1 MQQWA
6 QRGVQAALVTG
17 GLWMLG
23 TGLASAEEPDV
34 TLPAVDDLASSAVD
48 EATLP
53 TLTDSEDTDVKATL
67 PRELSDGL
75 EPPKDLAEAGLPDLP
90 ELDPSAVADQLPAR
104 PSPDQ
109 LPARPDLDQLPARP
123 DLDQLPARPDLD
135 QLPARE
141 HLEQAAGRVTRA
153 TEHLAQAAPRSADNH
168 IIPFVGP
175 LDALL
180 SAGNAVAPEDI
191 EPLALDAS
199 EHLLPATAVP
209 ALPTA
214 NTFPTVAPRSD
225 MPELDLLQDTV
236 MLPSVGQLDLASL
249 PEAELPE
256 AGLPEADLP
265 APGLPEADL
274 PTTELH
280 RIPGLSDAVEAVQ
293 AHAQLPE
300 VPVEA
305 AQLSAV
311 PMERDLPTT
320 EFDRIPGVTDA
331 AEAFRDNLQVPQLD
345 TVTAPMDRDLPTTEF
360 GMLPG
365 VEEVVGAFQGA
376 GVPNL
381 PHTGSLSGNLPL
393 EDLLAAQQHVGELPM
408 AADYTELVDGR
419 RLV

>member
-104 PSPDQ
+104 
-109 LPARPDLDQLPARP
+109 
-123 DLDQLPARPDLD
+123 
-135 QLPARE
+135 E
-141 HLEQAAGRVTRA
+141 HLEQTAGRVTQA

-180 SAGNAVAPEDI
+180 SAGKAVAPEDI

-408 AADYTELVDGR
+408 ASDYTELVDGR

>member
-1 MQQWA
+1 MQQWD

-109 LPARPDLDQLPARP
+109 LPARPSP
-123 DLDQLPARPDLD
+123 DQLPARPDLD

-141 HLEQAAGRVTRA
+141 HLEQTAGRVTQA

-408 AADYTELVDGR
+408 ASDYTELVDGR

>member
-104 PSPDQ
+104 PSPDK
-109 LPARPDLDQLPARP
+109 LPARP

-180 SAGNAVAPEDI
+180 SAGHAVAPEDI

-320 EFDRIPGVTDA
+320 EFDRLPGVTDA

-408 AADYTELVDGR
+408 ASDYTELVDGR

>member
-109 LPARPDLDQLPARP
+109 LPARPDLDQLPAR
-123 DLDQLPARPDLD
+123 
-135 QLPARE
+135 E
-141 HLEQAAGRVTRA
+141 HLEQTAGRVTQA

-256 AGLPEADLP
+256 A
-265 APGLPEADL
+265 GLPEADL

-408 AADYTELVDGR
+408 ASDYTELVDGR

>member
-104 PSPDQ
+104 P
-109 LPARPDLDQLPARP
+109 
-123 DLDQLPARPDLD
+123 DLD

-141 HLEQAAGRVTRA
+141 HLEQTAGRVTQA

-256 AGLPEADLP
+256 A
-265 APGLPEADL
+265 GLPEADL

-408 AADYTELVDGR
+408 ASDYTELVDGR

>member
-90 ELDPSAVADQLPAR
+90 ELDPSAVA
-104 PSPDQ
+104 
-109 LPARPDLDQLPARP
+109 
-123 DLDQLPARPDLD
+123 D

-256 AGLPEADLP
+256 A
-265 APGLPEADL
+265 GLPEADL

>member
-109 LPARPDLDQLPARP
+109 LPARPSP
-123 DLDQLPARPDLD
+123 DQLPARPDLD

-408 AADYTELVDGR
+408 ASDYTELVDGR